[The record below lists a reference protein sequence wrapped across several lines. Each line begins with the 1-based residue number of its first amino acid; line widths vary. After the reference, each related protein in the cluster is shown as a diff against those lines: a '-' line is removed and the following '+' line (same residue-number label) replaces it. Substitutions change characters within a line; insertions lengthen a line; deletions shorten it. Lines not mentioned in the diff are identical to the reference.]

1 MTKVVLLVGFKAQA
15 KQEDAPAAFL
25 LAPEPIQDRKRLDGA
40 KRPHSAPTG
49 GCVGIERVSGL
60 VA

>member
-1 MTKVVLLVGFKAQA
+1 MTKVVPLVGFKAQA
-15 KQEDAPAAFL
+15 KQE
-25 LAPEPIQDRKRLDGA
+25 EPIQDRKRLDGA